1 MMTLCSELL
10 RALDGKTL
18 ATAESCTG
26 GMLGAALTTVP
37 GASAVYRG
45 GIISY
50 QNFVKQKL
58 LRVGADDLET
68 VGPVSAQVACAM
80 ARGAREQLQADL
92 AVSVTGLAGPDGD
105 EFGYP
110 VGTVFIG
117 ISDAQEVIAR
127 EFHFSGDR
135 EAVRR
140 QAAQAALRLLLQR
153 LCPSD
158 EQWEETI

>member
-1 MMTLCSELL
+1 MMKLCSELL

-26 GMLGAALTTVP
+26 GILGAALTAVP
-37 GASAVYRG
+37 GASSVYRG

-58 LRVGADDLET
+58 LQVGKEELET

-80 ARGAREQLQADL
+80 ACGVREQLQADL

-105 EFGYP
+105 KFGYP

-117 ISDAQEVIAR
+117 ISDAQEVFAQ

-140 QAAQAALRLLLQR
+140 QAAQAAVRLLLQR
-153 LCPSD
+153 LCQP
-158 EQWEETI
+158 EYKREETI